1 MRSTALIVAIAVL
14 AGCSANPEKRVARE
28 AAIAMTG
35 SPETVTAITGLTIEG
50 NGSGFDSAPS
60 TVTSFKRTMSFRR
73 EQWRQELTQAAADR
87 APHIQITGF
96 DGKAA
101 YVIDPA
107 GSPARLSEQGA
118 KDRRAVL
125 YHHPIGF
132 LFAVFSKDAPVRNT
146 RTEGGMEAV
155 DMTMDG
161 VTYTLFIDGATK
173 LPAKIVSRAHDATR
187 GDVLMETSFG
197 KYTNVHGYKLPSK
210 ITMKL
215 DQRVIADLNVEQQ
228 FAGAD
233 LGNLAAP
240 AAPRSATPTNRAEN

>member
-1 MRSTALIVAIAVL
+1 MAVL

-35 SPETVTAITGLTIEG
+35 SPETVTAIAGLTIEG
-50 NGSGFDSAPS
+50 NG
-60 TVTSFKRTMSFRR
+60 FKRTMSFRR

-107 GSPARLSEQGA
+107 GSPARLSEQEA
-118 KDRRAVL
+118 KDGRAVL

-132 LFAVFSKDAPVRNT
+132 LFAVFSKDAPVSNT

-161 VTYTLFIDGATK
+161 VTYTLFIDGATR
-173 LPAKIVSRAHDATR
+173 LPTKIVSQAHDATP
-187 GDVLMETSFG
+187 GDVVMETSFG
-197 KYTNVHGYKLPSK
+197 KYTNVHGYKLPSR
-210 ITMKL
+210 ITTKVN
-215 DQRVIADLNVEQQ
+215 QRVIADLNIEQQ

-233 LGNLAAP
+233 VGNLAAP
-240 AAPRSATPTNRAEN
+240 GAIRSTNRAEN